1 MVGRERSEPGLESV
15 NMAPVCGREIVFG
28 RREVG
33 FGGEVGRVGVG
44 RGMSGWV
51 ASEASLAKR
60 R

>member
-15 NMAPVCGREIVFG
+15 NGAPVCGREVVFG
-28 RREVG
+28 RREIG

-51 ASEASLAKR
+51 ASEVA
-60 R
+60 

>member
-1 MVGRERSEPGLESV
+1 MVGRKQSAPGLESV
-15 NMAPVCGREIVFG
+15 NGAAVCGREVVFG

-51 ASEASLAKR
+51 PSEVSLAKR